1 MTSLKDIRSDLETHL
16 GKRIKL
22 KANRGRKKTVTR
34 VGVLEKTYPHVFTVR
49 LDKNLSS
56 IPRVSYSYTDILT
69 ASIELEYLEDKII
82 TGALGSS
89 NYFASNKRGNSA

>member
-1 MTSLKDIRSDLETHL
+1 MTALRDIRSDLEGHL

-34 VGVLEKTYPHVFTVR
+34 EGILEKTYPHVFTVR
-49 LDKNLSS
+49 LDNKLSS

-69 ASIELEYLEDKII
+69 SSIELEYLED
-82 TGALGSS
+82 
-89 NYFASNKRGNSA
+89 